1 MNTLDEL
8 RSEYQRAGIGPLL
21 HALLDRIVW
30 STVREYPAAEYSTS
44 RSWDRAGCEDA
55 LHDWIVQRLW
65 GRGDLH
71 VMLMSAVSVGQLR
84 AALTTSLRQHLG
96 NKRRKSIASNLY
108 RRMRSMMQKDGS
120 TFRHTGPDAMGAQQH
135 WTLVA
140 RDAEVPSTLSVSD
153 LAGFACSLS
162 DDQLGVVR
170 YGPFSQKLSPIL
182 RDPKLREF
190 LVAILTHADGSLSLA
205 TIIEVMRI
213 RFSLPTEEHVELNED
228 LEDSRPDP
236 SETAAVNA
244 AARSVVARL
253 DCGAAAILAAYFEA
267 DGKCEVAA
275 RKCEVPL
282 PTARESISRAFRIIC
297 EYADSPEHATVILRT
312 VESLLTQR
320 GE

>member
-1 MNTLDEL
+1 MNTLDDL
-8 RSEYQRAGIGPLL
+8 RAEYQRAGIGPLL

-30 STVREYPAAEYSTS
+30 STVREYPAAEYSS
-44 RSWDRAGCEDA
+44 SPNWDRAACEDA

-65 GRGDLH
+65 GRGDLQ
-71 VMLMSAVSVGQLR
+71 VMLMSAASIGQFR

-96 NKRRKSIASNLY
+96 NKRRRSIASNLY
-108 RRMRSMMQKDGS
+108 RRVRSMMQKDHS
-120 TFRHTGPDAMGAQQH
+120 TFRHTSPSSLGAQQH
-135 WTLVA
+135 WTLVG
-140 RDAEVPSTLSVSD
+140 RDVDVPSTVSVGD
-153 LAGFACSLS
+153 LAGFACTLS
-162 DDQLGVVR
+162 DDQLDVVR

-190 LVAILTHADGSLSLA
+190 IVAILTRAAGSLSLA
-205 TIIEVMRI
+205 SIVDVMRI
-213 RFSLPTEEHVELNED
+213 RFSLPTEEHVELDETF
-228 LEDSRPDP
+228 EDSRPDP

-253 DCGAAAILAAYFEA
+253 DCGATAILAAYFEA
-267 DGKCEVAA
+267 EGKCEAAA

-282 PTARESISRAFRIIC
+282 PTAREAISNAFRIIC

-312 VESLLTQR
+312 VESLLIQR